1 MERNTNQLTYVEV
14 RLTHDSFPCEFT
26 VDEIEP
32 TVHLTLAVSAGLS
45 IKAIYCYPSLLV
57 CIHPPADFHIL
68 VLEPQPNQVILLMKI
83 TVIVT
88 MNKFHIHVLG
98 P

>member
-1 MERNTNQLTYVEV
+1 MSIFWPNLIIFLTELETSLIFFSPFMKRNTNQLTYVEV

-57 CIHPPADFHIL
+57 CIHLP
-68 VLEPQPNQVILLMKI
+68 
-83 TVIVT
+83 TST
-88 MNKFHIHVLG
+88 S
-98 P
+98 